1 MNMPPFATQIKKKN
15 LEIQIEYIGFGNGTA
30 CPQFTQA
37 KMHDKTHTEYFYSM
51 NSSLKKMDDFTINKI
66 LSNKVTKDSFI
77 GVFSSDT
84 LPSYA
89 QTGYYVVNLDTS
101 QQPSSHWI
109 AIKISKS
116 KCKNEYFDSYGL
128 GPPTVRFK
136 RFMKYNYIYNS
147 KRLQHSLSTTCAQ
160 WCIYYIWRKCQG
172 WSLRNILKP
181 FYSKDFLINDH
192 VLNLVVNNNFKIN
205 RKVIDKEFVKIQ
217 IARKTAEKNI
227 RS

>member
-1 MNMPPFATQIKKKN
+1 
-15 LEIQIEYIGFGNGTA
+15 
-30 CPQFTQA
+30 
-37 KMHDKTHTEYFYSM
+37 
-51 NSSLKKMDDFTINKI
+51 MDDFTINKI
-66 LSNKVTKDSFI
+66 LLSNKVTKYSFI
-77 GVFSSDT
+77 WVFTSNT

-89 QTGYYVVNLDTS
+89 QTGYYVVNLDMS

-136 RFMKYNYIYNS
+136 RFMKYNYICNS
-147 KRLQHSLSTTCAQ
+147 KRLQHI
-160 WCIYYIWRKCQG
+160 WCIYYIWRKYQG

-192 VLNLVVNNNFKIN
+192 VLNLAVNNNFKIN

-217 IARKTAEKNI
+217 KARKTVEKKTYIHNFLLLAFFTQLHYKSFPFSVCI
-227 RS
+227 FFTTRKKIAAKE

>member
-1 MNMPPFATQIKKKN
+1 
-15 LEIQIEYIGFGNGTA
+15 
-30 CPQFTQA
+30 
-37 KMHDKTHTEYFYSM
+37 M

-66 LSNKVTKDSFI
+66 LLSNKVTKDSFI

-101 QQPSSHWI
+101 QQPGSHWI

-160 WCIYYIWRKCQG
+160 WCIYYIWRRCQG
-172 WSLRNILKP
+172 WSLRDILKP

-205 RKVIDKEFVKIQ
+205 RKVIDKEFVKTQ

-227 RS
+227 HS